1 MPSEVDLLIV
11 GIRWPPET
19 FIQRKIVHLVRAGMR
34 VMVATSV
41 PLSQTKTFSLPG
53 VSLLRLPH
61 HDDSILRRMV
71 RLAFLVSKAMFR
83 PDRRKLLVALLA
95 EANRLPLKARPN
107 QLLSSLILSQV
118 APRLVHFEWNS
129 AAIDHFSTIAR
140 WRCPFVVSCRGR
152 QVNVR
157 PYVPGNGDYV
167 DSLRLTFQE
176 AAAVHCVSEAIKQ
189 EALAFGLDPAKAR
202 VIRPAVDPDFFC
214 PGNERRSTGA
224 VFRIVT
230 VGALIWCKAYEYALS
245 AIRALVDQGIPVR
258 FEIIGDGPEQQRVL
272 YTIDD
277 LSLTEHVRLLGKL
290 APAEV
295 RDHLQRA
302 DAFLLASHSEGISN
316 AVLEA
321 MACGLPVVTTDCGG
335 MREAVTD
342 GVEGFVVPVRDPAA
356 MAEALRKLAL
366 DPELR
371 ETMGARARERI
382 LREFTLAQQ
391 TGQFVALY
399 RKVLQHRRV

>member
-11 GIRWPPET
+11 GISWPPET
-19 FIQRKIVHLVRAGMR
+19 FIQRKIVHLARAGMR

-41 PLSQTKTFSLPG
+41 PLNQTRTFSLPG

-61 HDDSILRRMV
+61 HDDSILRRVV
-71 RLAFLVSKAMFR
+71 RLAFLVSKAMFWSN
-83 PDRRKLLVALLA
+83 RRRLLVALLA
-95 EANRLPLKARPN
+95 EANGLPLKARPN

-129 AAIDHFSTIAR
+129 AAIDHFPMIAR

-167 DSLRLTFQE
+167 ESLRLTFEE

-189 EALAFGLDPAKAR
+189 EALAFGLDPAKAW
-202 VIRPAVDPDFFC
+202 VIRPAVDPNFFC
-214 PGNERRSTGA
+214 PDNENRPASD
-224 VFRIVT
+224 VFRVVT
-230 VGALIWCKAYEYALS
+230 VGALIWRKAYEYALS
-245 AIRALVDQGIPVR
+245 AIRALVDQGISVH
-258 FEIIGDGPEQQRVL
+258 FEIIGDGPERQRVL

-277 LSLTEHVRLLGKL
+277 LCLTEHVQLSGKL

-342 GVEGFVVPVRDPAA
+342 GVEGFVVPVRDPVA

-371 ETMGARARERI
+371 ESMGVRARERV
-382 LREFTLAQQ
+382 LREFTLEQQ
-391 TGQFVALY
+391 TEQFLSLY
-399 RKVLQHRRV
+399 RHVLEQQSL